1 MVGGIYYRLQVSHM
15 NRFASRA
22 FWLVAYPSQ
31 GHEMLFDAHTRSF
44 AALGRIPRRGIYN
57 MKIAVD
63 KVKKGKGCVVN
74 ARFAVMRAHYLFD
87 AGTGPRRGPSW
98 PMQRRL
104 GLGEGRC
111 REERARQLPAHLDRR
126 GQAALRLLRRAQR
139 LDRRSVPIAVG
150 RGPPPRAWP
159 VQRGRDARARTLA
172 PDAHAHA
179 RALRRLRREAGAR
192 FLHVPG
198 VRGAQSLLVPCELAG
213 QMVSTRLYP
222 DSVVAVGHN
231 SFAARHE
238 RPSDAGQTRYDWQYY
253 WRKMYHKAGL
263 VLRIET
269 VIKNPNE
276 FRVRKQVLRHGKQR
290 TEWVQL
296 RKGVVYLLRYRE
308 VSLQANPRYLDALA
322 AVDDPT
328 QGKQALRR
336 LTDHREEGCRGP
348 LLPGRQPDG
357 ATRRKSV
364 QEPDGRPALPARLH
378 QPRHPFTADED
389 ALAALVRQ

>member
-1 MVGGIYYRLQVSHM
+1 MP
-15 NRFASRA
+15 A
-22 FWLVAYPSQ
+22 Q
-31 GHEMLFDAHTRSF
+31 GHKGALRGPCNVASGWEKGVVEKNVQDSCRRIWIDAARLRFGAFVELNAWIADRCRSLWAEVRHPEHGQFSVAEMLEHERSHLMLMPMPEPFD
-44 AALGRIPRRGIYN
+44 GYVEKP
-57 MKIAVD
+57 
-63 KVKKGKGCVVN
+63 
-74 ARFAVMRAHYLFD
+74 ARVSCTCLV
-87 AGTGPRRGPSW
+87 S
-98 PMQRRL
+98 
-104 GLGEGRC
+104 
-111 REERARQLPAHLDRR
+111 
-126 GQAALRLLRRAQR
+126 
-139 LDRRSVPIAVG
+139 
-150 RGPPPRAWP
+150 
-159 VQRGRDARARTLA
+159 
-172 PDAHAHA
+172 
-179 RALRRLRREAGAR
+179 GAR
-192 FLHVPG
+192 N
-198 VRGAQSLLVPCELAG
+198 RYSVPCELAG

-253 WRKMYHKAGL
+253 WRKMYHKTGL

-364 QEPDGRPALPARLH
+364 QEPDGRPALPARIH